1 MDKFSLGAVS
11 NKGSTTRGPCQQG
24 QRCILMLL
32 VHVAKGE
39 MGTPHLAT
47 HAVALGQASTA
58 YDMFEHRA
66 DGCVRAVI
74 RPDGPSAEE
83 PRT

>member
-1 MDKFSLGAVS
+1 MSPAPGD
-11 NKGSTTRGPCQQG
+11 RGTE
-24 QRCILMLL
+24 
-32 VHVAKGE
+32 VAS
-39 MGTPHLAT
+39 HWAT
-47 HAVALGQASTA
+47 HAVALDRASTA
-58 YDMFEHRA
+58 YDMFEHRT